1 LLNTEISKVSNKNN
15 QEENNELHIQRMLQ
29 DLVDG
34 MLMESRDSV
43 SYVLLLQKIVKNGDF
58 DIDYLNAMKIQP
70 RETMK
75 TSATLVA

>member
-34 MLMESRDSV
+34 MLMESRDSA